1 MWLACN
7 ETVTPGEHFTKNKN
21 MQKWMVEFLRNLR
34 VVAMKLLELTQF
46 AYGDV
51 GIPFILHTQPMVEVL
66 VEY

>member
-1 MWLACN
+1 
-7 ETVTPGEHFTKNKN
+7 
-21 MQKWMVEFLRNLR
+21 MQKLMVEFLRNLR

-51 GIPFILHTQPMVEVL
+51 WIPFILHTQPMVEVL